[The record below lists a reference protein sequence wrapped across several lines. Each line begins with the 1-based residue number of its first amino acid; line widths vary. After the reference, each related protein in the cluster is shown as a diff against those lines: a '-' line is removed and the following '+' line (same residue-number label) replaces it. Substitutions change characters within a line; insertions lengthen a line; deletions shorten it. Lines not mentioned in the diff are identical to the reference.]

1 MRPDV
6 ESVESLQVLGAHALG
21 EDEKLV
27 KVTAKVAVASP
38 TWKVAILDGLAGVNV
53 SVKVALLQG
62 STVIVS
68 DYELLPQLQVP

>member
-1 MRPDV
+1 
-6 ESVESLQVLGAHALG
+6 
-21 EDEKLV
+21 V